1 MTAFKYFKS
10 LRKKHSHGESTNQNE
25 NLTAEETPPE
35 FPARKNKDVVEHR
48 AFAPGFK
55 LTPMDEE
62 IGPSKAVHDLPEV
75 VELTEAADN
84 LSAIHPP
91 AEAELDHIE
100 IPQINEAELE
110 PVHEPSV
117 TTADSLESVE
127 HSETLKSVAELE
139 PVLEPG
145 VTTAGSPKLMEHS
158 ETLKSVAELEPVLEP
173 GVTTVGSPKL
183 AEHSET
189 LKRLIEEKDSLY
201 DRLLRKQAEFEN
213 FRKRTEKEKQEFYD
227 FALSSFV
234 QALLPVLDGL
244 ERSLSIQEGETV
256 ESFRK
261 GNELILKQFRDQLWS
276 AGIQPI
282 RSMGKIFDPNF
293 HQAVMREESSTLAE
307 NEIIEEY
314 QRGYLF
320 KDRLLR
326 PSMVK
331 VATALPATESGTN
344 PVESACREEE
354 TPAAGESGTE
364 G

>member
-1 MTAFKYFKS
+1 MTAFKYLKS
-10 LRKKHSHGESTNQNE
+10 LRRKRSHEEAISQHE
-25 NLTAEETPPE
+25 NLTAEETPAE
-35 FPARKNKDVVEHR
+35 IPAHKNKEVVENQ
-48 AFAPGFK
+48 AFVPGFK
-55 LTPMDEE
+55 LTPMGEKIE
-62 IGPSKAVHDLPEV
+62 PNQAAHDLSEV
-75 VELTEAADN
+75 EELTEAAEN
-84 LSAIHPP
+84 LFASSPSVEAELENSEIPQTHEVEVALDHSEIPDP
-91 AEAELDHIE
+91 IEVEAELDHSE
-100 IPQINEAELE
+100 IPQTHEAELD
-110 PVHEPSV
+110 PAHEPAVMISDSPESAELSV
-117 TTADSLESVE
+117 R
-127 HSETLKSVAELE
+127 LKS
-139 PVLEPG
+139 
-145 VTTAGSPKLMEHS
+145 LM
-158 ETLKSVAELEPVLEP
+158 
-173 GVTTVGSPKL
+173 
-183 AEHSET
+183 
-189 LKRLIEEKDSLY
+189 EEKDALF

-234 QALLPVLDGL
+234 QTLLPVLDGL
-244 ERSLSIQEGETV
+244 ERSLIVQEGETV

-261 GNELILKQFRDQLWS
+261 GNELILKQFRDQLWA

-331 VATALPATESGTN
+331 VATASPPPATESGPD
-344 PVESACREEE
+344 PVETPCHEGE
-354 TPAAGESGTE
+354 TPSTGETGTE

>member
-10 LRKKHSHGESTNQNE
+10 LRKKHSHGESTSQNE

-35 FPARKNKDVVEHR
+35 FPAHKNKDVVEHR

-62 IGPSKAVHDLPEV
+62 IEPSKAVHDLPEV

-84 LSAIHPP
+84 LSATHPP
-91 AEAELDHIE
+91 AEAELDHTE

-110 PVHEPSV
+110 PVHEPGV

-127 HSETLKSVAELE
+127 HSETLKSL
-139 PVLEPG
+139 
-145 VTTAGSPKLMEHS
+145 
-158 ETLKSVAELEPVLEP
+158 AELEPVLEP

>member
-10 LRKKHSHGESTNQNE
+10 LRKKHSHEETLSPDE
-25 NLTAEETPPE
+25 NLTAEETPLE
-35 FPARKNKDVVEHR
+35 FSAHQNQEVAEHA
-48 AFAPGFK
+48 AFVPGFN

-62 IGPSKAVHDLPEV
+62 IGPSEAVQDLPEV

-84 LSAIHPP
+84 LSASHPP
-91 AEAELDHIE
+91 VEAELDHTE
-100 IPQINEAELE
+100 IPQTNEVEAELDHTEIPQTNEAELE
-110 PVHEPSV
+110 PVHEPAV
-117 TTADSLESVE
+117 TVADSQELAELSQK
-127 HSETLKSVAELE
+127 LKS
-139 PVLEPG
+139 
-145 VTTAGSPKLMEHS
+145 
-158 ETLKSVAELEPVLEP
+158 
-173 GVTTVGSPKL
+173 
-183 AEHSET
+183 
-189 LKRLIEEKDSLY
+189 LIEEKDSLF

-227 FALSSFV
+227 FALSGFV
-234 QALLPVLDGL
+234 QTLLPVLDGL
-244 ERSLSIQEGETV
+244 ERSLSAQEGETI

-293 HQAVMREESSTLAE
+293 HQAVMREESPTLAE

-314 QRGYLF
+314 QRGYLY

-331 VATALPATESGTN
+331 VATAPPAAESETD
-344 PVESACREEE
+344 PVENAGREDEP
-354 TPAAGESGTE
+354 PAADESGTE